1 MVTSNISIVL
11 SLSLA
16 FFLVLPTKANLTG
29 IVSFTFNDF
38 SKGKPNLI
46 LQGETVS
53 SWSGELWLTKVGSND
68 VPTLQSLGHAF
79 YAAPIQIWD
88 IKMGTVAIWTTSF
101 TFKISMPNKYIADG
115 LAFFLALVGSQ
126 PQSNREYLS
135 LFSNTTISVQTM
147 AVEFDTFSKKKWDPT
162 ESHIGIDVNLI

>member
-1 MVTSNISIVL
+1 MVTSNIYIVL

-16 FFLVLPTKANLTG
+16 FFLVLPTKANLTD

-46 LQGETVS
+46 LQ
-53 SWSGELWLTKVGSND
+53 
-68 VPTLQSLGHAF
+68 
-79 YAAPIQIWD
+79 
-88 IKMGTVAIWTTSF
+88 
-101 TFKISMPNKYIADG
+101 DG

-147 AVEFDTFSKKKWDPT
+147 AVEFDTFSKKKWHPT